1 MSERV
6 HTAGMVDYRALVEA
20 HAKDAGLSVWGLFAQ
35 AGVAWETWRRWRSGE
50 NEPNLATIRKL
61 LAVPT
66 TTGIPARSAQ

>member
-6 HTAGMVDYRALVEA
+6 RTAGVVDVLALVEA
-20 HAKDAGLSVWGLFAQ
+20 HAKDAGVSVWALFER

-50 NEPNLATIRKL
+50 SQPNLGTVKKL

-66 TTGIPARSAQ
+66 TSGTPARPAQ